1 MLPKFISLRIKLLT
15 TFLLFS
21 IIIII
26 VASIGFWF
34 HNKSS
39 KISTIAV
46 NLENVLVNTFQVIK
60 LEQDFFDYETN
71 NPKFYATGKSDYITR
86 HKSLVADVNKHLY
99 TLVNFKEV
107 QELDIDQTVVETEAK
122 KILHELQNY
131 ENSFDQ
137 IVQLTRRLGFKN
149 YGIKGEM
156 QQYTKALEQL
166 ASLDQI
172 KLLTLKQY
180 ERDYLILKDV
190 TYAQQLE
197 RFCLEW
203 RNKVMLNPQVL
214 PSDKAKAQR
223 LLKDYLNT
231 FKEMVAL
238 KQRIGLV
245 AGKGLT
251 HELRAYA
258 DNLSGFTKNFVSTIN
273 QRATSISSD
282 FENIFIAMVIATVVL
297 SILMSIYFSSVITRP
312 IVGLSKYI
320 NKTVNS
326 NFSENLAI
334 QETNSQDEVGQ
345 LTRNFNRMLQEMQ
358 RQLSEIREQSLA
370 LEHQNEE
377 LNNVNE
383 LSQASEEH
391 LIKLNTVKDK
401 LLAILSHDL
410 RSPFNSI
417 KGFLQVL
424 LHHIDGFSKDEIQ
437 HFAEDMDKAVQR
449 VIDLLENLLQWSL
462 VQTDDFEYVPEE
474 FDISSIIQTNVVLYE
489 KAALDKHISL
499 MVHTPPQIYVQAEKN
514 MLDFILRNLIS
525 NAIKFSYPNDQI
537 DIHVEQKNEY
547 VSIKVTDKGVG
558 MKTEALNKI
567 FSPEVHLSTK
577 GTANEKGTGFGLLL
591 CKEFIEKNG
600 GQLEIKSEEGEGTEV
615 KFNLKTIERPSN
627 EEGTLSTL

>member
-1 MLPKFISLRIKLLT
+1 MT
-15 TFLLFS
+15 TFLFFG
-21 IIIII
+21 IIIIV

-46 NLENVLVNTFQVIK
+46 NLENVLVNTFKVIK

-71 NPKFYATGKSDYITR
+71 NPNFYAQGSSKYITR
-86 HKSLVADVNKHLY
+86 HKNLVADVNKHLY
-99 TLVNFKEV
+99 TLVSFEEV
-107 QELDIDQTVVETEAK
+107 QALDIDQAVVETEAK

-131 ENSFDQ
+131 ETSFDQ

-156 QQYTKALEQL
+156 QRYTEALEKL
-166 ASLDQI
+166 TSLNQI

-180 ERDYLILKDV
+180 ERDYLILKDIK
-190 TYAQQLE
+190 YAQQLE
-197 RFCLEW
+197 KLCLQW
-203 RNKVMLNPQVL
+203 QTDVVLNPQVRHN
-214 PSDKAKAQR
+214 DKIRAQQ
-223 LLKDYLNT
+223 LLSDYLKT

-238 KQRIGLV
+238 KQRIGV
-245 AGKGLT
+245 GAGKGLM

-258 DNLSGFTKNFVSTIN
+258 DNLSRFTQNFVSKIN
-273 QRATSISSD
+273 QRAANISAD

-297 SILMSIYFSSVITRP
+297 SIVMSIYFSTVITRP
-312 IVGLSKYI
+312 IVGLSRYI

-326 NFSENLAI
+326 NFSENLSI
-334 QETNSQDEVGQ
+334 KESNSQDEVGQ

-358 RQLSEIREQSLA
+358 RQLTEIREQSLI

-391 LIKLNTVKDK
+391 LMKLNVVKDK

-410 RSPFNSI
+410 RSPFNTI

-424 LHHIDGFSKDEIQ
+424 LHHIDGFSKDEIRY
-437 HFAEDMDKAVQR
+437 FAEDMDKAVQR

-474 FDISSIIQTNVVLYE
+474 FNLAPVIQDNVVLYE
-489 KAALDKHISL
+489 KAALEKQISL
-499 MVHTPPQIYVQAEKN
+499 MIHTEPQTYVKADKN
-514 MLDFILRNLIS
+514 MLDFVLRNLLS
-525 NAIKFSYPNDQI
+525 NAIKFTYPETQI
-537 DIHVEQKNEY
+537 NIYTKKEGGFVK
-547 VSIKVTDKGVG
+547 VSIVDKGVG
-558 MKTEALNKI
+558 IKAEALAKI
-567 FSPEVHLSTK
+567 FSPEIHLSTH

-591 CKEFIEKNG
+591 CKEFVEKNG
-600 GQLEIKSEEGEGTEV
+600 GQLKIESEEGVGTQVMFQLHAIDQPEV
-615 KFNLKTIERPSN
+615 
-627 EEGTLSTL
+627 

>member
-1 MLPKFISLRIKLLT
+1 MT

-46 NLENVLVNTFQVIK
+46 NLENVLVNTFKVIK

-71 NPKFYATGKSDYITR
+71 NPTFYATGNSQYITR
-86 HKSLVADVNKHLY
+86 HKRLVADVNKHLY

-107 QELDIDQTVVETEAK
+107 KELDIDLVVVESEAK

-137 IVQLTRRLGFKN
+137 VVQLTRRLGFKN
-149 YGIKGEM
+149 YGIQGKM
-156 QQYTKALEQL
+156 QEYTQALEQL
-166 ASLDQI
+166 TSLDQI

-180 ERDYLILKDV
+180 ERDYLILKDIV
-190 TYAQQLE
+190 YAQQLE
-197 RFCLEW
+197 RFCLQW
-203 RNKVMLNPQVL
+203 QAKLILNPQVA
-214 PSDKAKAQR
+214 PNDKIKAQR
-223 LLKDYLNT
+223 LLKDYLKT

-238 KQRIGLV
+238 KEHIGLV

-258 DNLSGFTKNFVSTIN
+258 DNLSRFTQSFVSKIN

-282 FENIFIAMVIATVVL
+282 FENIFVAMVIATVVL
-297 SILMSIYFSSVITRP
+297 SVFMSIYFSSVITRP

-326 NFSENLAI
+326 NFSENLEI
-334 QETNSQDEVGQ
+334 KESNSQDEVGQ

-358 RQLSEIREQSLA
+358 RQLTEIREKSLR
-370 LEHQNEE
+370 LEHQNEA

-383 LSQASEEH
+383 LSQASEKH

-424 LHHIDGFSKDEIQ
+424 LHHIDGFSKEEIQ

-462 VQTDDFEYVPEE
+462 VQTDDFEHVPEE
-474 FDISSIIQTNVVLYE
+474 FDISPVIHNNVVLYE
-489 KAALDKHISL
+489 KAALEKHISL
-499 MVHTPPQIYVQAEKN
+499 MVHTAPQTYVQADKN

-525 NAIKFSYPNDQI
+525 NAIKFSHPNSQI
-537 DIHVEQKNEY
+537 DIYTEKQDEGVT
-547 VSIKVTDKGVG
+547 VSVLDKGVG
-558 MKTEALNKI
+558 IKPEALEKI

-591 CKEFIEKNG
+591 CKEFVEKNEG
-600 GQLEIKSEEGEGTEV
+600 NFEIKSDEGVGTQV
-615 KFNLKTIERPSN
+615 IFNLKATPLSTN
-627 EEGTLSTL
+627 NQGTLSKS

>member
-1 MLPKFISLRIKLLT
+1 MLPKFISLRFKLLT
-15 TFLLFS
+15 TFLFFS
-21 IIIII
+21 IIIIV

-34 HNKSS
+34 HSKSS

-46 NLENVLVNTFQVIK
+46 NLENVLVNTFKVIK

-71 NPKFYATGKSDYITR
+71 NPNFYAQGSSKYITK
-86 HKSLVADVNKHLY
+86 HKNLVADVNKHLY
-99 TLVNFKEV
+99 TLVSFEEV
-107 QELDIDQTVVETEAK
+107 QALDIDQTVVETEAK

-131 ENSFDQ
+131 ETSFDQ

-156 QQYTKALEQL
+156 QRYTEALEKL
-166 ASLDQI
+166 TSLNQI

-180 ERDYLILKDV
+180 ERDYLILKDIK
-190 TYAQQLE
+190 YAQQLE
-197 RFCLEW
+197 KLCLQW
-203 RNKVMLNPQVL
+203 QTDVILNPQVRHN
-214 PSDKAKAQR
+214 DKIRAQQ
-223 LLKDYLNT
+223 LLRDYLKT

-238 KQRIGLV
+238 KQRIGV
-245 AGKGLT
+245 GAGKGLT

-258 DNLSGFTKNFVSTIN
+258 DNLSKFTQNFVSKIN
-273 QRATSISSD
+273 QRAANISAD

-297 SILMSIYFSSVITRP
+297 SIVMSIYFSTVITRP
-312 IVGLSKYI
+312 IVGLSRYI

-326 NFSENLAI
+326 NFSENLSI
-334 QETNSQDEVGQ
+334 KESNSQDEVGQ

-358 RQLSEIREQSLA
+358 RQLTEIREQSLI

-391 LIKLNTVKDK
+391 LIKLNVVKDK

-410 RSPFNSI
+410 RSPFNTI

-424 LHHIDGFSKDEIQ
+424 LHHINGFSKDEIR

-474 FDISSIIQTNVVLYE
+474 FDLAPVIQDNVVLYE
-489 KAALDKHISL
+489 KAALEKQISL
-499 MVHTPPQIYVQAEKN
+499 MIHIEPQTYVKADKN
-514 MLDFILRNLIS
+514 MLDFVLRNLLS
-525 NAIKFSYPNDQI
+525 NAIKFTYPKNQI
-537 DIHVEQKNEY
+537 NIYTKREGDFIK
-547 VSIKVTDKGVG
+547 VSIIDKGVG
-558 MKTEALNKI
+558 IKADALEKI
-567 FSPEVHLSTK
+567 FSPEIHLSTH

-591 CKEFIEKNG
+591 CKEFVEKNG
-600 GQLEIKSEEGEGTEV
+600 GQLEIESEEGVGTQVMFQLQAIDQPEM
-615 KFNLKTIERPSN
+615 
-627 EEGTLSTL
+627 